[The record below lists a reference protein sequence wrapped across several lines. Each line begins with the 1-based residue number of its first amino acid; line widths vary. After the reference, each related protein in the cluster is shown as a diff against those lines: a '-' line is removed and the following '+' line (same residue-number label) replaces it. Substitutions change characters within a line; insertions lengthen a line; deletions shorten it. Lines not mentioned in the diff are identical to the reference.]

1 LSLIKIIIG
10 IELNVMKSF
19 QQTFNELKKARGL
32 SNKQIAS
39 FTGVKLKDVKQ
50 WETGTSFPIETKVV
64 DALEGLLGTEISKS
78 LEGYTSQSK
87 VNSQLK
93 TSEDN
98 IFKVKNEKIDVTNT
112 KIDKLRYL
120 FQKQPQNT
128 TEYEFDNEIE
138 HITDDYYFEDDASA
152 PLKEILEKPYLYD
165 ENQLGF
171 YFSRNLKTLGLLSV
185 LGLIIFSFFQLF
197 WDSFNLFIDNL
208 L

>member
-1 LSLIKIIIG
+1 
-10 IELNVMKSF
+10 MKSF
-19 QQTFNELKKARGL
+19 QQTFNELKKSRGL

-50 WETGTSFPIETKVV
+50 WETGTSFPVETKVV

-120 FQKQPQNT
+120 FQKQHQNT
-128 TEYEFDNEIE
+128 TEYEFDKEIE

-152 PLKEILEKPYLYD
+152 PLQEILEKPYLYD

-185 LGLIIFSFFQLF
+185 LGLIIYSFFQLF

>member
-1 LSLIKIIIG
+1 
-10 IELNVMKSF
+10 MKSF

-98 IFKVKNEKIDVTNT
+98 IFIVKNEKLDVTNT
-112 KIDKLRYL
+112 KIDKLRNL

-152 PLKEILEKPYLYD
+152 PLQEILEKPYLYD

>member
-1 LSLIKIIIG
+1 
-10 IELNVMKSF
+10 MKSF
-19 QQTFNELKKARGL
+19 QQTFNELKKSRGL

-98 IFKVKNEKIDVTNT
+98 IFKVKNEKLDVTNT

-185 LGLIIFSFFQLF
+185 LGLIIFSFFKLF

>member
-1 LSLIKIIIG
+1 
-10 IELNVMKSF
+10 MKSF
-19 QQTFNELKKARGL
+19 HQIFNELNKDRGL

-39 FTGVKLKDVKQ
+39 FTGVKLKEVKQ
-50 WETGTSFPIETKVV
+50 WEAGTSFPIETKVV

-98 IFKVKNEKIDVTNT
+98 IFIVKNEKLDVTNT
-112 KIDKLRYL
+112 KIDKLRNL

-128 TEYEFDNEIE
+128 TEYEFDKEIE

-152 PLKEILEKPYLYD
+152 PLQEILEKPYLYD

-185 LGLIIFSFFQLF
+185 LGLIIYSFFQLF

>member
-1 LSLIKIIIG
+1 
-10 IELNVMKSF
+10 MKSF

-98 IFKVKNEKIDVTNT
+98 IFKVKNEKLNVTNT

-120 FQKQPQNT
+120 FQKQHQNT
-128 TEYEFDNEIE
+128 TEYEFDKEIE

-152 PLKEILEKPYLYD
+152 PLQEILEKPYLYD

-185 LGLIIFSFFQLF
+185 IGLIIFSFFQLF

>member
-1 LSLIKIIIG
+1 
-10 IELNVMKSF
+10 MKSF

-98 IFKVKNEKIDVTNT
+98 IFKVKNEKLDVTNT
-112 KIDKLRYL
+112 KIDKLRNL

-138 HITDDYYFEDDASA
+138 HITDDYYFEDDATK
-152 PLKEILEKPYLYD
+152 PLQEILEKPYLYD

-185 LGLIIFSFFQLF
+185 LGLIIYSFFQLF

>member
-1 LSLIKIIIG
+1 
-10 IELNVMKSF
+10 MKSF
-19 QQTFNELKKARGL
+19 QQTFNELKKSRGL

-50 WETGTSFPIETKVV
+50 WEIGTSFPIETKVV

-98 IFKVKNEKIDVTNT
+98 IFKVKNEKLDVTNT

-152 PLKEILEKPYLYD
+152 PLQEILEKPYLYD

-185 LGLIIFSFFQLF
+185 IGLIIFSFFQLF

>member
-1 LSLIKIIIG
+1 
-10 IELNVMKSF
+10 MKSF

-50 WETGTSFPIETKVV
+50 WETGTSFPNETKVV

-98 IFKVKNEKIDVTNT
+98 IFKVKNEKLDVTNT

-120 FQKQPQNT
+120 LQKQPQNT
-128 TEYEFDNEIE
+128 TDYEFDNEIE
-138 HITDDYYFEDDASA
+138 NITDDYYFEEDANT

-171 YFSRNLKTLGLLSV
+171 YFSRNLKTLCLLSV

>member
-1 LSLIKIIIG
+1 
-10 IELNVMKSF
+10 MKSF
-19 QQTFNELKKARGL
+19 QQTFNELKKSRGL

-112 KIDKLRYL
+112 KIDKLRNL

-138 HITDDYYFEDDASA
+138 HIADDYYFEEDTVA
-152 PLKEILEKPYLYD
+152 PEQNVLEKPYIYD
-165 ENQLGF
+165 ENQIGF
-171 YFSRNLKTLGLLSV
+171 YFSRNLKTIGLLSI
-185 LGLIIFSFFQLF
+185 LGVIIFSFFQLF
-197 WDSFNLFIDNL
+197 WDSFNLFLDNL

>member
-1 LSLIKIIIG
+1 
-10 IELNVMKSF
+10 MKSF

-98 IFKVKNEKIDVTNT
+98 IFIVKNEKLDVTNT
-112 KIDKLRYL
+112 KIDKLRNL

-138 HITDDYYFEDDASA
+138 HITDDYYFENDASA
-152 PLKEILEKPYLYD
+152 PLQEIIEKPYLYD

-185 LGLIIFSFFQLF
+185 LGLIILSFFQLF

>member
-1 LSLIKIIIG
+1 
-10 IELNVMKSF
+10 MKSF

-50 WETGTSFPIETKVV
+50 WETGTSFPVETKVV

-78 LEGYTSQSK
+78 LEGYTSHSK
-87 VNSQLK
+87 VNIQLK

-112 KIDKLRYL
+112 KIDKLRYF

-138 HITDDYYFEDDASA
+138 HITDDYYFEDDGSA

-185 LGLIIFSFFQLF
+185 LGLIIFSFFLLF

>member
-1 LSLIKIIIG
+1 
-10 IELNVMKSF
+10 MKSF

-98 IFKVKNEKIDVTNT
+98 IFIVKNEKLDVTNT

-120 FQKQPQNT
+120 FQKQHQNT
-128 TEYEFDNEIE
+128 TEYEFDKEIE

-152 PLKEILEKPYLYD
+152 PLQEILEKPYLYD

-171 YFSRNLKTLGLLSV
+171 YFSRNLKTLVLLSV

>member
-1 LSLIKIIIG
+1 
-10 IELNVMKSF
+10 MKSF
-19 QQTFNELKKARGL
+19 QQTFNELKKSRGL

-98 IFKVKNEKIDVTNT
+98 IFIVKNEKLDVTNT

-128 TEYEFDNEIE
+128 TEYEFDTEIE
-138 HITDDYYFEDDASA
+138 HITDDYYFEDDATK
-152 PLKEILEKPYLYD
+152 PLQEILEKPYLYD

-197 WDSFNLFIDNL
+197 WDSLNLFIDNL

>member
-1 LSLIKIIIG
+1 
-10 IELNVMKSF
+10 MKSF

-50 WETGTSFPIETKVV
+50 WETGTSFPVETKVV

-98 IFKVKNEKIDVTNT
+98 IFIVKNEKLDVTNT
-112 KIDKLRYL
+112 KIDKLRNL

-152 PLKEILEKPYLYD
+152 PLQEILEKPYLYD

-185 LGLIIFSFFQLF
+185 LGLIIYSFFQLF

>member
-1 LSLIKIIIG
+1 
-10 IELNVMKSF
+10 MKSF

-50 WETGTSFPIETKVV
+50 WETGTSFPVETKVV

-128 TEYEFDNEIE
+128 KEYEFDNEIE

-152 PLKEILEKPYLYD
+152 PLQEILEKPYLYD

>member
-1 LSLIKIIIG
+1 MNNFQ
-10 IELNVMKSF
+10 IEFKR
-19 QQTFNELKKARGL
+19 LKADRGL

-112 KIDKLRYL
+112 KIDKLRNL

-138 HITDDYYFEDDASA
+138 HITDDYYFEEDTSA
-152 PLKEILEKPYLYD
+152 PAQNVLEKPYIYD
-165 ENQLGF
+165 ENQIGF
-171 YFSRNLKTLGLLSV
+171 YFSRNLKTLGLLSI
-185 LGLIIFSFFQLF
+185 LGVIIFSFFQLF
-197 WDSFNLFIDNL
+197 WDSFNLFLDNL

>member
-1 LSLIKIIIG
+1 
-10 IELNVMKSF
+10 MKSF
-19 QQTFNELKKARGL
+19 QQTFNELKKSRGL

-128 TEYEFDNEIE
+128 TDYEFDNEIE
-138 HITDDYYFEDDASA
+138 HITDDYYFEDDGSA

>member
-1 LSLIKIIIG
+1 
-10 IELNVMKSF
+10 MKSF
-19 QQTFNELKKARGL
+19 QQTFNELRKARGL

-120 FQKQPQNT
+120 FQKQHQNT
-128 TEYEFDNEIE
+128 TEYEFDKEIE

-152 PLKEILEKPYLYD
+152 PLQEILEKPYLYD

-185 LGLIIFSFFQLF
+185 LGLIIYSFFQLF

>member
-1 LSLIKIIIG
+1 
-10 IELNVMKSF
+10 MKSF

-98 IFKVKNEKIDVTNT
+98 IFKVKNEKLDVTNT
-112 KIDKLRYL
+112 KIDKLRNL

-152 PLKEILEKPYLYD
+152 PLQEILEKPYLYD

>member
-1 LSLIKIIIG
+1 
-10 IELNVMKSF
+10 MKSF

-64 DALEGLLGTEISKS
+64 DALEGLLGPEISKS

-120 FQKQPQNT
+120 FQKQHQNT
-128 TEYEFDNEIE
+128 TEYEFDKEIE

-152 PLKEILEKPYLYD
+152 PLQEILEKPYLYD

-185 LGLIIFSFFQLF
+185 LGLIIYSFFQLF

>member
-1 LSLIKIIIG
+1 
-10 IELNVMKSF
+10 MKSF

-98 IFKVKNEKIDVTNT
+98 IFKVKNEKLDVTNT

-120 FQKQPQNT
+120 FQKQHQNT

-138 HITDDYYFEDDASA
+138 HITNDYYFEDDASA
-152 PLKEILEKPYLYD
+152 PLQEILEKPYLYD

-185 LGLIIFSFFQLF
+185 LGLIIYSFFQLF

>member
-1 LSLIKIIIG
+1 
-10 IELNVMKSF
+10 MKSF

-50 WETGTSFPIETKVV
+50 WEIGTSFPIETKVV

-112 KIDKLRYL
+112 KIDKLRNL
-120 FQKQPQNT
+120 FQKQHQNT
-128 TEYEFDNEIE
+128 TDYEFDKEIE
-138 HITDDYYFEDDASA
+138 HITDDFYFEDDASA
-152 PLKEILEKPYLYD
+152 PLQEILEKPYLYD

-185 LGLIIFSFFQLF
+185 LGLIIYSFFQLF